1 MGVMEPDVVIVGAGA
16 AGIGAALELQAR
28 GLSAIILEAAARV
41 GGRAF
46 TDRTSLPGHWDQG
59 CQWLHSADRNPLVA
73 WTDRLGADVDR
84 RPGFDDHL
92 FWRAGRWLDA
102 DARHAEYASIDA
114 GQALVHARAAEGFR
128 GSVGALLA
136 GGPAYQR
143 YITRLMSSC
152 EPEEASAIGHAEY
165 ADSGVNWRVRSGF
178 GAVIAG
184 MARGLPVRLGQPV
197 TAIEQRGDGVR
208 VTTPGGTLAARAAI
222 VTASTNV
229 LAGGAIRF
237 TPGPAHALLDLIGQV
252 PCGSYEKVALALDA
266 LPAEVAATTGFGA
279 DPGDGGDAPFFQVV
293 GGAHPKIIL
302 HMAGHLAR
310 DLDAAGAAAMAD
322 FAIGRLAAVFGSGF
336 RRQIAGVA
344 TTGWQRNPLI
354 RGAYSYCPVGQ
365 DDARRRL
372 IGFETGNIAFAG
384 EAFSP
389 DWHTTAHGAYQSGR
403 DAAARLAGQGMAKR

>member
-1 MGVMEPDVVIVGAGA
+1 MGIMEPDVVIVGAGA

-28 GLSAIILEAAARV
+28 GLSALILEGAARV

-46 TDRTSLPGHWDQG
+46 TDRSSLPGHWDQG
-59 CQWLHSADRNPLVA
+59 CQWLHSADHNPLVA
-73 WTDRLGADVDR
+73 WADRLGADVDR
-84 RPGFDDHL
+84 RPGFDDHR
-92 FWRAGRWLDA
+92 FWRAGRWLA
-102 DARHAEYASIDA
+102 AEAGRAEYAAIEA
-114 GQALVHARAAEGFR
+114 GQAHVYARAAEGYR

-143 YITRLMSSC
+143 YIVRLMTSA

-178 GAVIAG
+178 GAVIAQ
-184 MARGLPVRLGQPV
+184 MARGLQVRLGQCV
-197 TAIEQRGDGVR
+197 TAIEQRADGVR

-229 LAGGAIRF
+229 LAGGAIHF
-237 TPGPAHALLDLIGQV
+237 TPGPAREILDLVGQV
-252 PCGSYEKVALALDA
+252 PCGHYEKVAVALDA

-310 DLDAAGAAAMAD
+310 DLDAAGAAAMKG
-322 FAIGRLAAVFGSGF
+322 FALDRLVAVFGGDF
-336 RRQIAGVA
+336 RHRIAGVA

-354 RGAYSYCPVGQ
+354 RGAYSYCRVGQ

-372 IGFETGNIAFAG
+372 IGHYTGNIAFAG

-403 DAAARLAGQGMAKR
+403 DAAARLAGQGIAKE